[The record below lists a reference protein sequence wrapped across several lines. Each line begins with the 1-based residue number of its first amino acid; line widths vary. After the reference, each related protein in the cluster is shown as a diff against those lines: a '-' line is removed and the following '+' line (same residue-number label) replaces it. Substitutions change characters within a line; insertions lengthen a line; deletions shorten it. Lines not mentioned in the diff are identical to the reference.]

1 LSTADFACSRSGK
14 RRTIFGFEEFRLTFV
29 FLLMA
34 GGLHA
39 SHDAAVGTLPRTA
52 NLRVLDQEKK
62 WQSAEYPTGRYKV
75 QVQRIDF

>member
-14 RRTIFGFEEFRLTFV
+14 RRIVFGFFEFRLTFV

-39 SHDAAVGTLPRTA
+39 SPDAAAGTLPRTNQLMGA
-52 NLRVLDQEKK
+52 
-62 WQSAEYPTGRYKV
+62 
-75 QVQRIDF
+75 